1 MSTDS
6 VRLALPGEAAS
17 IAAIQRRGWEQTQPT
32 IADQLL
38 RSLDLAAM
46 TQAWVR
52 AIVRPP
58 LAEYRVLV
66 AVAGDRV
73 VGFAAVGPSDDLDA
87 VGGQDALVAEFVID
101 PQAQRAGHGSR
112 LLNAVADTLRADRYV
127 RASWWV
133 EVANDALR
141 SFVSDSGWDADGAH
155 REVETP
161 DGATRIKLVRLAT
174 TL

>member
-1 MSTDS
+1 MTIDS

-17 IAAIQRRGWEQTQPT
+17 IAAIQRRGWEQTQPA

-38 RSLDLAAM
+38 RSIDLGAM
-46 TQAWVR
+46 TSAWTG

-73 VGFAAVGPSDDLDA
+73 VGFAAVGPSDDPDA
-87 VGGQDALVAEFVID
+87 VAGEDALVAEFVVD

-112 LLNAVADTLRADRYV
+112 LLNAVADTLRADRFV

-133 EVANDALR
+133 GVADDALR
-141 SFVSDSGWDADGAH
+141 QFVTGSGWDADGAH
-155 REVETP
+155 RELEAP
-161 DGATRIKLVRLAT
+161 DGARVKHVRLAT

>member
-46 TQAWVR
+46 TQAWVH

-73 VGFAAVGPSDDLDA
+73 VGFAAVGPSDDPDA
-87 VGGQDALVAEFVID
+87 DAGFPEAPKDLARLVD
-101 PQAQRAGHGSR
+101 
-112 LLNAVADTLRADRYV
+112 ADRRRDAQGDLLRDVHGRSSPEKLRRMASIRSV
-127 RASWWV
+127 R
-133 EVANDALR
+133 
-141 SFVSDSGWDADGAH
+141 
-155 REVETP
+155 TP
-161 DGATRIKLVRLAT
+161 GRCPMRG
-174 TL
+174 